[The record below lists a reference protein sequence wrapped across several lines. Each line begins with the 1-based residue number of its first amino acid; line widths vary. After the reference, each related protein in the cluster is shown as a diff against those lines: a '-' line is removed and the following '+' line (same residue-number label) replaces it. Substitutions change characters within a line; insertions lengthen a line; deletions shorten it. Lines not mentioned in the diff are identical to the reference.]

1 MTLLGDAELHERWS
15 AWLLHRN
22 RQGTTTAL
30 WISLT
35 LYPLFGV
42 LDYLVAPSSWLW
54 LLFGTRG
61 AVTAVTV
68 VMLMVVRR
76 PFFSRYPDVISA
88 AYMVLIS
95 SGISMMTLFMGGL
108 ASPYYA
114 GLTLTIVASGLLYVW
129 PRKIVIITHT
139 VIFASFVIPNLAVSR
154 GPLSLTAISNL
165 LFLVSTAIIVGAGQ
179 MLAYGSQR
187 QQVVK
192 QLIIERTKKNLEYAH
207 NQLKRLDRFK
217 SEFFANITHELKTPL
232 TMMLAPLEL
241 MVDGQLGGL
250 TPAQRSTLSSIQR
263 SGVKL
268 LRLIADLLDL
278 SKLEESRLRLRVDE
292 HDVVSYLRALAVQIE
307 PLAQRKSIEISF
319 ATNVEECVVWC
330 DLERIERIFVNL
342 LSNATKFT
350 PPSGQVA
357 ITVED
362 EGHYVRIDVADTGI
376 GFPPDMAETIF
387 ERFFQVDMAGTRK
400 FGGTGIGLALAKEL
414 VLLHGG
420 SIWAVSEIGEGAI
433 FSVRFTK
440 GKNHFGPDV
449 LERRGAHTDRA
460 SGQRTTDR
468 AVAEWQVGNQDR
480 FRLIEIDEATDQR
493 VVERD
498 PDEARR
504 PHSVLVVD
512 DTVDVLRVV
521 RLALHQE
528 VRVFAASDGQKG
540 LELAQ
545 KHRPNVII
553 TDLMMPVVDG
563 LELTQRIR
571 ADARTKHIPIL
582 MLTARDDIEDRVAG
596 LDTGVSAYLAKPFS
610 TKELVSTVRALL
622 ATQAVTA
629 DVLLSQRIELA
640 GDHRRGIGPR
650 DPQSPQLR
658 EERRGQ
664 YPARHCFADGRD
676 VERPQRGQ
684 HRRGR
689 HAGRRA
695 GRRENAKDVRDRTGG
710 PHPHR
715 EHRRSHGAV
724 QPRRLLAPPP
734 ALRSLRGRT
743 RCAGHGGTHHR
754 SQNCGDDPFRRG
766 RVGRVRPG
774 RAEPGPHESHSKRD
788 GSGGLRRD
796 GDSRPT
802 WDRRRGGAHPV
813 DR

>member
-68 VMLMVVRR
+68 VMLVVVRR
-76 PFFSRYPDVISA
+76 PFFSRHPDVISA

-95 SGISMMTLFMGGL
+95 SGISLMTIFMGGL

-129 PRKIVIITHT
+129 PRKIVIITNT

-179 MLAYGSQR
+179 MLAYRSQR
-187 QQVVK
+187 EQVVK

-241 MVDGQLGGL
+241 MVDGQLGSL
-250 TPAQRSTLSSIQR
+250 TPAQRLTLSSIQR

-278 SKLEESRLRLRVDE
+278 SKLEESRLRLRVEE

-319 ATNVEECVVWC
+319 ATNVDECVLWC

-376 GFPPDMAETIF
+376 GFPPEMAETIF
-387 ERFFQVDMAGTRK
+387 ERFFRSTWPAPENSGAPASASRWPK
-400 FGGTGIGLALAKEL
+400 SSFSCTG
-414 VLLHGG
+414 
-420 SIWAVSEIGEGAI
+420 
-433 FSVRFTK
+433 
-440 GKNHFGPDV
+440 
-449 LERRGAHTDRA
+449 
-460 SGQRTTDR
+460 
-468 AVAEWQVGNQDR
+468 DR
-480 FRLIEIDEATDQR
+480 F
-493 VVERD
+493 
-498 PDEARR
+498 
-504 PHSVLVVD
+504 
-512 DTVDVLRVV
+512 
-521 RLALHQE
+521 
-528 VRVFAASDGQKG
+528 
-540 LELAQ
+540 
-545 KHRPNVII
+545 
-553 TDLMMPVVDG
+553 
-563 LELTQRIR
+563 
-571 ADARTKHIPIL
+571 
-582 MLTARDDIEDRVAG
+582 
-596 LDTGVSAYLAKPFS
+596 
-610 TKELVSTVRALL
+610 
-622 ATQAVTA
+622 
-629 DVLLSQRIELA
+629 
-640 GDHRRGIGPR
+640 
-650 DPQSPQLR
+650 
-658 EERRGQ
+658 
-664 YPARHCFADGRD
+664 GR
-676 VERPQRGQ
+676 
-684 HRRGR
+684 
-689 HAGRRA
+689 
-695 GRRENAKDVRDRTGG
+695 
-710 PHPHR
+710 
-715 EHRRSHGAV
+715 
-724 QPRRLLAPPP
+724 
-734 ALRSLRGRT
+734 
-743 RCAGHGGTHHR
+743 
-754 SQNCGDDPFRRG
+754 
-766 RVGRVRPG
+766 
-774 RAEPGPHESHSKRD
+774 
-788 GSGGLRRD
+788 
-796 GDSRPT
+796 
-802 WDRRRGGAHPV
+802 
-813 DR
+813 